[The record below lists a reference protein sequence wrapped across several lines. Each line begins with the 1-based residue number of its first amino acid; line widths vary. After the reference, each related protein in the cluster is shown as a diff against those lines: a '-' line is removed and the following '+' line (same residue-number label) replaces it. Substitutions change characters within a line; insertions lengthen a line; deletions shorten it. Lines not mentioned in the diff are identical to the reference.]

1 MSYSLKM
8 GVSWELSEKWQMAQA
23 GSVGSPSL
31 GPRNIFT
38 DDLIRRDVVIRRGV
52 LIRIDPDWR

>member
-1 MSYSLKM
+1 MGYSLKM
-8 GVSWELSEKWQMAQA
+8 GVSRELSEKWEMAQA
-23 GSVGSPSL
+23 GSVGSPTLS
-31 GPRNIFT
+31 PRNIFT